1 MKDEQESDD
10 ATELIAK
17 GKRQFRNLGGLAI
30 LIMLLLMAEEI
41 VTWHGLGFVITQ
53 FALLVIVTL
62 TMVYVGNSGKIRWLL
77 FMVLLAAGANGFL
90 LGGLHLTDPKEAA
103 IDPLCYWL
111 AIAGLGLIGIG
122 GYVIYSLEID
132 AYLKDL
138 RKEKS

>member
-1 MKDEQESDD
+1 MKEEQESVV

-41 VTWHGLGFVITQ
+41 VAWHGLGFLITQ
-53 FALLVIVTL
+53 FVLLVTVTL
-62 TMVYVGNSGKIRWLL
+62 TMVYVGNSGKMRWLL

-90 LGGLHLTDPKEAA
+90 LGGLHLTNPQEAA

-138 RKEKS
+138 RAEKS